1 MKAAKFLLGSLM
13 LALSLNAGADD
24 ATSPTSIKS
33 ADSGNIDSLNI
44 LSVSPC
50 KTTGDGTYVEMITT
64 MASVL
69 PPELADAFLARYCE
83 ECYKRK
89 FQLTQKH

>member
-1 MKAAKFLLGSLM
+1 MKAAKFLLSSIF
-13 LALSLNAGADD
+13 LSLSLSASADD
-24 ATSPTSIKS
+24 TSLPNTINSANKS
-33 ADSGNIDSLNI
+33 KIDSLNI

-69 PPELADAFLARYCE
+69 PPELGDALLARYCE

-89 FQLTQKH
+89 FLVTQKR

>member
-1 MKAAKFLLGSLM
+1 MKAAKFLLGSIFLS
-13 LALSLNAGADD
+13 LSLNVGADD
-24 ATSPTSIKS
+24 SSLPSAIKS
-33 ADSGNIDSLNI
+33 ADTSQIDSLNI

-69 PPELADAFLARYCE
+69 PPELGDALLARYCE

-89 FQLTQKH
+89 FLVTQKR

>member
-1 MKAAKFLLGSLM
+1 MKTAKCFISTILL
-13 LALSLNAGADD
+13 AFSLNAVADD
-24 ATSPTSIKS
+24 ATSPSSINTL
-33 ADSGNIDSLNI
+33 DSKNIESLNI

-69 PPELADAFLARYCE
+69 PPELGDALLARYCE

-89 FQLTQKH
+89 FQLTSKY